1 MGRADTPALLAICIY
16 ILHQEIGA
24 HMFKNYKK
32 DHIKVQ
38 SYRIYLIF
46 IVFVLLLFISV
57 FSISCGVSEISF
69 STTLDAFFNFNPSNK
84 DHLIILSIR
93 LPRVI
98 AAILIGSSLAISGA
112 IMQGITRN
120 SLADSGLMGINSG
133 AGFALALCFVF
144 FPSISYL
151 QTVLICFIGSTLGA
165 FMVMGISSLQFC
177 GNSSTHLVLAG
188 AAVSMLL
195 TALSQGLS
203 LYFDISKDIMFWAV
217 GGVCA
222 ASNEQVLIM
231 LPFILPATML
241 AMLLSKHIS
250 ILSLGEEAAKGLG
263 ANTNLIHILSSVTVV
278 VLAGISVS
286 VVGNVGFIG
295 LIIPHIAMFFVGAD
309 YKWIIPIGA
318 LLGSLLMVIADLMA
332 RTIKPPA
339 ETPIGALIAVIG
351 VPIFLYLSRKQERR

>member
-1 MGRADTPALLAICIY
+1 
-16 ILHQEIGA
+16 
-24 HMFKNYKK
+24 MFKNYKK

-144 FPSISYL
+144 FL
-151 QTVLICFIGSTLGA
+151 QSHIFRLFLFVLSVQHWG
-165 FMVMGISSLQFC
+165 
-177 GNSSTHLVLAG
+177 HLWVFLHFNL
-188 AAVSMLL
+188 VVILLL
-195 TALSQGLS
+195 T
-203 LYFDISKDIMFWAV
+203 LYWQ
-217 GGVCA
+217 
-222 ASNEQVLIM
+222 E
-231 LPFILPATML
+231 LP
-241 AMLLSKHIS
+241 
-250 ILSLGEEAAKGLG
+250 
-263 ANTNLIHILSSVTVV
+263 
-278 VLAGISVS
+278 
-286 VVGNVGFIG
+286 
-295 LIIPHIAMFFVGAD
+295 
-309 YKWIIPIGA
+309 
-318 LLGSLLMVIADLMA
+318 
-332 RTIKPPA
+332 
-339 ETPIGALIAVIG
+339 
-351 VPIFLYLSRKQERR
+351 